1 MQVNA
6 GVRRGVKLISDRRR
20 RVRSCGA
27 SQPSHELRPSNG
39 LQSACLTGINTIV
52 PLDNQNEGRICDV
65 DVNTSAQSTKF
76 TVRIVII
83 SIIIVKHC
91 IVIIKAMVTTIGLDI
106 DSTALRPFGDPC
118 YDCRSTCVW
127 ASVLRPKQINKQTN
141 K

>member
-52 PLDNQNEGRICDV
+52 PLDNQNEGRMRCGRQYERT
-65 DVNTSAQSTKF
+65 VNKIHRAN
-76 TVRIVII
+76 RY
-83 SIIIVKHC
+83 H
-91 IVIIKAMVTTIGLDI
+91 
-106 DSTALRPFGDPC
+106 
-118 YDCRSTCVW
+118 
-127 ASVLRPKQINKQTN
+127 
-141 K
+141 